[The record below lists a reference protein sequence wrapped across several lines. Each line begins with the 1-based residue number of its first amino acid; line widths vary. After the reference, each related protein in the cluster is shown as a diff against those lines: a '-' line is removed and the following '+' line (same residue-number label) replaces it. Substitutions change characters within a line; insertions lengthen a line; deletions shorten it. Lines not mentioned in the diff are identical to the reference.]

1 MFGKYFYNKN
11 IRNIVILF
19 GTLFNDI
26 NIRRYEGTGTKQ
38 QDFKIPIAYGP
49 AQKYLTKINQGS
61 IDDDSVHVGITLPR
75 MSFEIITMT
84 YDPTRKL
91 QKTKRVETLKKLGNL
106 NNISVRNG
114 GNSYKAEETTVT
126 ISDAPS
132 DYGRTATATAVIT
145 DGILV
150 SVEVD
155 DGGTDYIN
163 APTVTNDSSTG
174 TGESLEAVIENGIV
188 TSINI
193 LSGGSGFVSPVE
205 IFLSPP
211 ENFTSPATASNAAIL
226 NGILN
231 TIEIVDGGTDYITPP
246 TVTLNSSAGTGEN
259 LEVIIDN
266 GTVTAINVL
275 DGGVDFVSP
284 VEVVLSAP
292 QQGIIDSIGIVDGGL
307 GYTTA
312 PTVTVDNNT
321 GTGENLEAVIDSNG
335 TVTAINVL
343 SGGVDFVQPVEII
356 LSEPTGGILEGI
368 IDTITIDDG
377 GVDYETAPTVTVD
390 NNTGTGENLEA
401 VIDENGT
408 VTAINVLDGGSGFT
422 EPVEILLSEPPLAG
436 TQAIANNA
444 TIRDDRTQATASN
457 AVIRNGVTATANNA
471 TLLNGIIDSIGI
483 VDGGVGYETAPT
495 VTVDNNTG
503 TGENLE
509 AVIDANGT
517 VTAINV
523 LSGGV
528 DFVEPVEII
537 LSEPPLGGTR
547 ATTKNVFVRDGVITS
562 INITDEGFGYNKEP
576 DVIISSTG
584 AGSSGTAKATLNP
597 VSRDINRLLTTYTP
611 VPYNF
616 EIDLSVMVLN
626 SDDGAQILE
635 QILPY
640 FTPEFHVTLN
650 EESELEIKRDIP
662 IILNNITT
670 EDDYEGD
677 FVSRRSLTHTL
688 SFTVQGYLYGPSKS
702 VGIIRE
708 IDINSGDNFKI
719 DDETGRLSSPA
730 ANVKVKPKTSTEGPA
745 DEPVKITTTI
755 TDV

>member
-321 GTGENLEAVIDSNG
+321 GTGENLEAVID
-335 TVTAINVL
+335 
-343 SGGVDFVQPVEII
+343 
-356 LSEPTGGILEGI
+356 
-368 IDTITIDDG
+368 
-377 GVDYETAPTVTVD
+377 
-390 NNTGTGENLEA
+390 
-401 VIDENGT
+401 
-408 VTAINVLDGGSGFT
+408 
-422 EPVEILLSEPPLAG
+422 
-436 TQAIANNA
+436 
-444 TIRDDRTQATASN
+444 
-457 AVIRNGVTATANNA
+457 
-471 TLLNGIIDSIGI
+471 
-483 VDGGVGYETAPT
+483 
-495 VTVDNNTG
+495 
-503 TGENLE
+503 
-509 AVIDANGT
+509 ANGT

>member
-321 GTGENLEAVIDSNG
+321 GTGENLEAVIDANG

-377 GVDYETAPTVTVD
+377 GVD
-390 NNTGTGENLEA
+390 
-401 VIDENGT
+401 
-408 VTAINVLDGGSGFT
+408 
-422 EPVEILLSEPPLAG
+422 
-436 TQAIANNA
+436 
-444 TIRDDRTQATASN
+444 
-457 AVIRNGVTATANNA
+457 
-471 TLLNGIIDSIGI
+471 
-483 VDGGVGYETAPT
+483 YETAPT

>member
-61 IDDDSVHVGITLPR
+61 IDDDSVHVGMTLPR

-84 YDPTRKL
+84 YDSTRKL
-91 QKTKRVETLKKLGNL
+91 QATKRIQTLKKLGNL
-106 NNISVRNG
+106 NNISISNG
-114 GNSYKAEETTVT
+114 GNSYKDEETTVT
-126 ISDAPS
+126 ITDAPS
-132 DYGRTATATAVIT
+132 EYGRTATATAIIT

-163 APTVTNDSSTG
+163 PPTVTHDSSTG

-211 ENFTSPATASNAAIL
+211 ENFTSPATASNATIL

-231 TIEIVDGGTDYITPP
+231 TIEIIDGGTDYITPP

-321 GTGENLEAVIDSNG
+321 GTGENLEAVIDANG

-483 VDGGVGYETAPT
+483 VDGGVGYTIAPT
-495 VTVDNNTG
+495 VTHDSSTG
-503 TGENLE
+503 TGESFE
-509 AVIDANGT
+509 AVIDQNGT

-523 LSGGV
+523 LSGGIG
-528 DFVEPVEII
+528 FVSPVEIT

-547 ATTKNVFVRDGVITS
+547 ATTKNIFVRNGVVTS
-562 INITDEGFGYNKEP
+562 INITDEGFGYEEAPK
-576 DVIISSTG
+576 VIISSTG
-584 AGSSGTAKATLNP
+584 AGSAGSAKATLNP
-597 VSRDINRLLTTYTP
+597 VSRDIDRLMTAYTP

-616 EIDLSVMVLN
+616 EIDLSIMVLN

-635 QILPY
+635 QILPF
-640 FTPEFHVTLN
+640 FTPEFQVTLN
-650 EESELEIKRDIP
+650 ESTELGIKRDIP
-662 IILNNITT
+662 VILNNMST

-677 FVSRRSLTHTL
+677 FLSRRSLTHTL
-688 SFTVQGYLYGPSKS
+688 SFTVQGYLYGPAKS
-702 VGIIRE
+702 VNVTRE
-708 IDINSGDNFKI
+708 IDINSGNNFKV
-719 DDETGRLSSPA
+719 DDNKDS
-730 ANVKVKPKTSTEGPA
+730 NINVKPKTSTEGPA
-745 DEPVKITTTI
+745 DEPVETTTTK
-755 TDV
+755 TDL